1 MEEIKPA
8 FKENN
13 ISICF
18 SANDKYVPLLA
29 VTISSIIENSKPE
42 NNYDIV
48 ILMTSISDENQVKLR
63 TLIAAKPNF
72 SIRFVNVGPYVFG
85 YSFYTESDPT
95 NTKFSDEI
103 YFRILV
109 PAIMPEYDYVIFL
122 DADLV
127 VLDDI
132 ANILDYDYSESLV
145 GAVRDYEGISSCY
158 TNNYEKT
165 KYRISE
171 LGIKNFDNYF
181 LSAVLVMNI
190 KKFNEKFDVKDLL
203 NLAVSKNWKQFDQ
216 DLFNY
221 LCQDETTI
229 IDAAWDYMED
239 IYGSYQSLPK
249 KLFDEFLKSEKH
261 PKIIHYSGGR
271 KPWIKTDSKHNKVF
285 WEFAAKTP
293 FEADLKALVNDD

>member
-8 FKENN
+8 FLENN
-13 ISICF
+13 VAICF
-18 SANDKYVPLLA
+18 SADDNYIPLLST
-29 VTISSIIENSKPE
+29 TIASIIDHANPE
-42 NNYDIV
+42 KNYDIV
-48 ILMTSISDENQVKLR
+48 ILMTSISDEYQVRLR
-63 TLIAAKPNF
+63 TLISNKSNF

-85 YSFYTESDPT
+85 YNFYTESDPT

-103 YFRILV
+103 YYRVLV
-109 PAIMPEYDYVIFL
+109 PALMPSYEKVVFL

-145 GAVRDYEGISSCY
+145 GAVRDYEGIANCY
-158 TNNYEKT
+158 GNNYERT

-190 KKFNEKFDVKDLL
+190 SKMKEQFQNKDLL
-203 NLAVSKNWKQFDQ
+203 GLAVSKNWKQFDQ

-221 LCQDETTI
+221 LCQDAVKI
-229 IDAAWDYMED
+229 IDAAWNFVED
-239 IYGSYQSLPK
+239 IYGTYQSLPK
-249 KLFDEFLKSEKH
+249 PLFEEYLQSEKK
-261 PKIIHYSGGR
+261 PKIIHFSGSR
-271 KPWIKTDSKHNKVF
+271 KPWKNLSSKYNKYF
-285 WEFAAKTP
+285 WEYAEQSP
-293 FEADLKALVNDD
+293 FYIELKMMENDD